1 MPAQAY
7 ELRPRK
13 DKRGVDLISDVLPF
27 GHLWHGENVSR
38 RPTCWIFSRPLTDF
52 PDLPVPRVG
61 RLEDRSFPVP
71 QICFWMPAITY
82 RLLLGHFL
90 DTFSVQTSVL
100 LFRTALTE
108 SDIFHRWLSL

>member
-61 RLEDRSFPVP
+61 RLEDRFFQIP
-71 QICFWMPAITY
+71 QVKSSDGAKSTCTA
-82 RLLLGHFL
+82 
-90 DTFSVQTSVL
+90 SVKC
-100 LFRTALTE
+100 RTANDVKEREKERKRAT
-108 SDIFHRWLSL
+108 

>member
-61 RLEDRSFPVP
+61 RLEDRFFQIP
-71 QICFWMPAITY
+71 QVKSSDGGWKCADFACT
-82 RLLLGHFL
+82 LLGHFL
-90 DTFSVQTSVL
+90 GSNAPKTVPRLGCFPFS
-100 LFRTALTE
+100 FA
-108 SDIFHRWLSL
+108 